1 MIRQLRPTHLLFC
14 PDGHFFLLLLSTAI
28 AATPSVSAATVCLPV
43 TGCEGADVDSAS
55 ITARILREAI
65 GVDFKQVGFEIDFIL
80 ENNELFLVTLFVGA
94 HEVFFREV
102 DGECIVV
109 DVVLLCRLRATSIAD
124 MATLVLVAT
133 VCVQLVRR
141 VEALSTEPALGV
153 ALEAG
158 LVFRARLIVAGSL
171 VLAQIDSREE
181 CVLVGEDFFVT

>member
-28 AATPSVSAATVCLPV
+28 AATPSVSAATVCLSV

-80 ENNELFLVTLFVGA
+80 ENNELFLVALFVGA

-181 CVLVGEDFFVT
+181 CVLVSEDFFVT